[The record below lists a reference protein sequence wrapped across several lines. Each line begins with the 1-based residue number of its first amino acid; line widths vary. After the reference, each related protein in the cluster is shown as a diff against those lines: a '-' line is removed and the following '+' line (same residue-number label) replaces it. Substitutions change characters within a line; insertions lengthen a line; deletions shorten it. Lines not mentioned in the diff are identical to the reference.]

1 MNEII
6 NSQLSLILISNSKKV
21 SDFSES
27 VVIQSDLFRVC
38 VIPSVTVTDR
48 QTEIGL
54 T

>member
-1 MNEII
+1 MEII
-6 NSQLSLILISNSKKV
+6 QTSTQTNLSNSKKV